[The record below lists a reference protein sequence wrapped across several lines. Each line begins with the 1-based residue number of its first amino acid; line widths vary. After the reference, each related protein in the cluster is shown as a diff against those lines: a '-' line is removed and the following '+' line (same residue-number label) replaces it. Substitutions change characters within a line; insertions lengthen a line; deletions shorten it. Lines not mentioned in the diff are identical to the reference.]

1 MTCAFYVTMNRE
13 EILLN
18 LPYRFISETARS
30 SVWNTGRRR
39 RLFDQTFDLA
49 ERGACLSIIQQS
61 NAWEK
66 TGAPERVSLST
77 DTLSLWERLASFCFE
92 LTERKEN

>member
-1 MTCAFYVTMNRE
+1 MEYAFYVKMNRE
-13 EILLN
+13 EILLT

-39 RLFDQTFDLA
+39 RLFDRAFDLA
-49 ERGACLSIIQQS
+49 ERGACLAIIQQA

-66 TGAPERVSLST
+66 TGAPERVSMST
-77 DTLSLWERLASFCFE
+77 DTLSLWERLAAFCFE